1 MTIDPP
7 AAERILT
14 FLLQG
19 KIMKSFTNLIQ
30 DVQKPGLCH
39 RCGGCV
45 TFCSAVNYAA
55 LELDSE
61 GKPRYADENKCI
73 ECGLCY
79 TICPEI
85 SELDDETKQELQWSP
100 PIGRV
105 IETVI
110 ARATDASIR
119 DAATDGGVVTALLVH
134 LFKTGRIDG
143 AIVTRQS
150 GSFQR
155 EPFLAETEED
165 IRQAAGFFF
174 DTSHGIKSFSDYYLT
189 YSQFRE
195 FHPLIQKGLH
205 RVAFV
210 GTPCQIQAVRRMQTL
225 NIIPADTIK
234 FCLGLFCSGNFV
246 FGAKQQAKIAK
257 IGDFEWEDVKKI
269 NIKEDLIVHL
279 DTGEVRRIMLD
290 ELEFMKRFACYFCP
304 DYSAEY
310 ADVSFGGIGSEE
322 GWTTVIVR
330 TPVGRAIVA
339 DARSRKTI
347 EDNRQGDFQ
356 KSRSQALNKVKTW
369 SAKKKDAARKSRQTL
384 GQKFPD
390 IKP

>member
-1 MTIDPP
+1 
-7 AAERILT
+7 
-14 FLLQG
+14 
-19 KIMKSFTNLIQ
+19 MKSFTNLIH

-55 LELDSE
+55 LELDPE
-61 GKPRYADENKCI
+61 GKPRYADQNKCI

-85 SELDDETKQELQWSP
+85 DELDEETKQRLQWRS

-105 IETVI
+105 IETAI
-110 ARATDASIR
+110 ARATDLTIR
-119 DAATDGGVVTALLVH
+119 ETATDGGVVTALLVH

-143 AIVTRQS
+143 AIVTKQT

-155 EPFLAETEED
+155 EPFLAESETD
-165 IRQAAGFFF
+165 LRQAAGFFF
-174 DTSHGIKSFSDYYLT
+174 DTSHGIKNFSDYYLT

-195 FHPLIQKGLH
+195 FNPLIQKGLQ

-210 GTPCQIQAVRRMQTL
+210 GTPCQINAVRRMQTL
-225 NIIPADTIK
+225 NIIPSDTIK
-234 FCLGLFCSGNFV
+234 YCLGLFCSGNFV
-246 FGAKQQAKIAK
+246 FGEKQQTKIAN
-257 IGDFEWEDVKKI
+257 IGDFQWKDVRKV

-279 DTGEVRRIMLD
+279 NNGDVKKIMLD

-310 ADVSFGGIGSEE
+310 ADVSFGGIGAGE
-322 GWTTVIVR
+322 GWTTVIAR

-339 DARSRKTI
+339 DTRSQKAI
-347 EDNRQGDFQ
+347 EDNRQGNYQ
-356 KSRSQALNKVKTW
+356 EMRTQALQKVKAW
-369 SAKKKDAARKSRQTL
+369 SRRKKDAALKNRKTL
-384 GQKFPD
+384 GNKFPGV
-390 IKP
+390 KQNG